1 MNTALH
7 NMTPLARDSMLYDV
21 KYLLTRLKSWQTGPN
36 MYNTNSQ
43 VAADNAFSQKHISAA
58 QPRFI
63 HTTCQIAL

>member
-36 MYNTNSQ
+36 MYNTNFQ
-43 VAADNAFSQKHISAA
+43 VAPTMLFGRNTFQLPS
-58 QPRFI
+58 RGFI
-63 HTTCQIAL
+63 HTTCQIAF